1 MNEKNGSRANMSG
14 VDIDLESL
22 LTLSSLMKQ
31 WREVHIAGSSHLEA
45 IPTLFDI
52 ATAVREGKGRGR
64 GRESSEGGA
73 VERAASSAP
82 SPRLRAF
89 LDSGWQH
96 PSVAAAAPQRL
107 TDAIEGAVAA
117 AERSVAIA
125 AEAERAL
132 AAFRAS
138 VAVGGTPAVPDDD
151 DVGGENVRKGGGTSH
166 WIDDV
171 PVPVLLTRVPW
182 GANRTIEEWLWLCT
196 AVVEGVAAEADV
208 KAGVAAYLSHR
219 RIKKSDTVEE
229 EEEKK
234 GEVEALE
241 KGKLEGC
248 AEVWALQPY
257 VDATL
262 FVALAD
268 GGD

>member
-1 MNEKNGSRANMSG
+1 
-14 VDIDLESL
+14 
-22 LTLSSLMKQ
+22 
-31 WREVHIAGSSHLEA
+31 
-45 IPTLFDI
+45 
-52 ATAVREGKGRGR
+52 
-64 GRESSEGGA
+64 
-73 VERAASSAP
+73 VERAAASAP

-89 LDSGWQH
+89 LAAGWQH
-96 PSVAAAAPQRL
+96 PSVAAAAPQKL

-117 AERSVAIA
+117 AERSVGIA

-132 AAFRAS
+132 AAFAAS
-138 VAVGGTPAVPDDD
+138 VAIGAVDNSGGDDKC
-151 DVGGENVRKGGGTSH
+151 KGSGNRH
-166 WIDDV
+166 WMDDV

-196 AVVEGVAAEADV
+196 AVVEGVAAEANV
-208 KAGVAAYLSHR
+208 KAGVAAYLSQQQEQ
-219 RIKKSDTVEE
+219 TPLAGGAAVAAAEE
-229 EEEKK
+229 EEK

-257 VDATL
+257 VDTTL
-262 FVALAD
+262 FAALAD